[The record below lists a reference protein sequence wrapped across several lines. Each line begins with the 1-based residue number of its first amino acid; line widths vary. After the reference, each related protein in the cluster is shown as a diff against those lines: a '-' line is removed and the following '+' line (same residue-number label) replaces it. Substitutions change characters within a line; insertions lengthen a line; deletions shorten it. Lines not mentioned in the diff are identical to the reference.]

1 MSWQANIK
9 QEQEVVRAFLAMPPC
24 PVKEALG
31 RLVVHVATQ
40 LERAGCAQA
49 QADGLPCADVEPD
62 CPTCSGLEQRLRQ
75 FLAGEIS
82 RA

>member
-1 MSWQANIK
+1 MNWQGNVK

-31 RLVVHVATQ
+31 LLILYVASQ
-40 LERAGCAQA
+40 IESAGCAQA
-49 QADGLPCADVEPD
+49 QADGLPCPDLEPD

-75 FLAGEIS
+75 FLAGDVPRS
-82 RA
+82 